1 MNRYCFLEDHMKTLP
16 VDRGCI
22 LCKTTGGG
30 KSFGEYRAVEWKDT
44 EEIVSLL
51 EEFYPEQDIFALRF
65 TELRDMVIALPGFND
80 DNECNE
86 GILEAIQMGWVAE
99 REEK

>member
-1 MNRYCFLEDHMKTLP
+1 M
-16 VDRGCI
+16 
-22 LCKTTGGG
+22 
-30 KSFGEYRAVEWKDT
+30 EWKNT

-51 EEFYPEQDIFALRF
+51 EESYPEQDIFALRF

-80 DNECNE
+80 DSECNE

-99 REEK
+99 RGEK